1 MTRLTRFTDPH
12 AVDLWD
18 TRFRWRS
25 GERLRDRTV
34 DATWQR
40 VASTLAAVGG
50 DSGYWCSRYVAAFGA
65 WQVLPDPRLLRRA
78 GTERAMPPLRAPRAA
93 LNAGAFV
100 LDAGSARAR
109 FDHDRF
115 AIAAALAVRM
125 LDDAAVAF
133 GADSGRLR
141 LEVGVIGLA
150 DALARMG
157 VDYLGDAAPAQ
168 AQAIAR
174 SLALG
179 CLQGAGRLSRERG
192 ARAGGNDLAAAW
204 TAREVPAALAEAVSA
219 NRRHARLTRVRPQP
233 VLARLANGASDGIEP
248 ARSAAEPGPLRAAR
262 TRIAAAMQPWIDAPV
277 RTRS

>member
-65 WQVLPDPRLLRRA
+65 LQVLPDPRLLR
-78 GTERAMPPLRAPRAA
+78 RAA

-192 ARAGGNDLAAAW
+192 ARAGGDGLAAAW
-204 TAREVPAALAEAVSA
+204 IAREIPAALADALSA
-219 NRRHARLTRVRPQP
+219 NRRHARLSRVRPQP
-233 VLARLANGASDGIEP
+233 ALARLANGASDAIEP
-248 ARSAAEPGPLRAAR
+248 ARGAAEPGPLRAAR
-262 TRIAAAMQPWIDAPV
+262 ARIAAAMQPWIDAPV
-277 RTRS
+277 RTRP